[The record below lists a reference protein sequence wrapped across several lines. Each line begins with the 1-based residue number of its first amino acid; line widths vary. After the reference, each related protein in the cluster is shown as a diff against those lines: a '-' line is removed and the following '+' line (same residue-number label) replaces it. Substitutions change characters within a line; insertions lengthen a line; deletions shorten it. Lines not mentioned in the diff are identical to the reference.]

1 MRQLRIRIVGGSLA
15 GLFAGIMLQQA
26 GHDVCIYERSKNG
39 LAGRG
44 AGLVGQSDLLR
55 ILRLIGCEHVAHVG
69 VVAKE
74 RIYLNQD
81 GSIVQTVS
89 MPQTQISWDVLFETV
104 ASRIASGS
112 YLLGRDVVDV
122 ADGDR
127 GAELVFGDGTREMAD
142 LVIGADGLGSVVR
155 EVVNPDHFQ
164 NGYSGYV
171 AWRGLI
177 PETSL
182 PSAAALLLDRF
193 AFYVRPGV
201 HVLGYLVPSSKGEM
215 NAGSRRYNWVWYRK
229 APQSDL
235 ADTFTDRDNRSHAF
249 SLPRG
254 GLSDDRLTAL
264 RADAREMLPPQF
276 ALAVEAESSPSI
288 QGIFDYEASRM
299 IGRSIALVG
308 DAAFVARPHTA
319 MGVSK
324 AAGDVMAL
332 VNFLS
337 REDDMFVALRSYEA
351 DRIVTG
357 REVVAYGRQL
367 GASAL

>member
-1 MRQLRIRIVGGSLA
+1 MKQLRIRIVGGSLA

-26 GHDVCIYERSKNG
+26 GHDVRIYERSKNG

-55 ILRLIGCEHVAHVG
+55 ILRLIGCERVAHVG

-81 GSIVQTVS
+81 GSIAQTVN

-112 YLLGRDVVDV
+112 YLLGRHVVDV
-122 ADGDR
+122 LDGNH
-127 GAELVFGDGTREMAD
+127 GAELIFGDGSREIAD
-142 LVIGADGLGSVVR
+142 LVVGADGLGSVVR
-155 EVVNPDHFQ
+155 KAVNPEDFR

-177 PETSL
+177 LEARL
-182 PSAAALLLDRF
+182 PSAAALLLNRF
-193 AFYVRPGV
+193 AFHVRPGV
-201 HVLGYLVPSSKGEM
+201 HVLGYLVPGSKGEM
-215 NAGSRRYNWVWYRK
+215 DAGSRRYNWVWYRGV
-229 APQSDL
+229 PQSEL
-235 ADTFTDRDNRSHAF
+235 AGTFTDLDQRPHAL

-254 GLSDDRLTAL
+254 GLSEDRVTAL
-264 RADAREMLPPQF
+264 RADAREVLPPQF
-276 ALAVEAESSPSI
+276 AMAVEAEPSPSI
-288 QGIFDYEASRM
+288 QGIFDYEAPRM
-299 IGRSIALVG
+299 IGRSIALIG

-324 AAGDVMAL
+324 AAGDVLAL
-332 VNFLS
+332 TNCLAS
-337 REDDMFVALRSYEA
+337 EIDLPTALHRFEA
-351 DRIVTG
+351 DRIVVG
-357 REVVAYGRQL
+357 REIVAYGRQL
-367 GASAL
+367 GASAI